1 MESLSIS
8 LRVYIYITIKSNQ
21 TRSLLTTKKKGKNPS
36 SQHHL
41 LLCPYLIRSA
51 SRGSEAY
58 AKNLPFSIFFSLL
71 LSFQEITMLQF
82 CSIKL
87 SESSFPTSLV
97 SSLGFNNRTVSVRL
111 KSSNGYHKS
120 QIFIKNIKCIHNSP
134 AADNSSISGNS
145 SFLVSCLK
153 MNNCMQVVQ
162 QQQQPVLNNVEEK
175 VHFLASEFK
184 SLSLPIERVKRLLHY
199 ATLLPPFEESAR
211 IQENRIPGCTT
222 MVWLE
227 VGMYNNGLMRYRV
240 DSDSEITKGFCSCL
254 IWLFDGATPE
264 EILRVKSD
272 DLMEMNI
279 GFTSRGHSRVN
290 TWHNILINMQKRTQ
304 NLVSGEG

>member
-1 MESLSIS
+1 
-8 LRVYIYITIKSNQ
+8 
-21 TRSLLTTKKKGKNPS
+21 
-36 SQHHL
+36 
-41 LLCPYLIRSA
+41 
-51 SRGSEAY
+51 
-58 AKNLPFSIFFSLL
+58 
-71 LSFQEITMLQF
+71 MLQF

-87 SESSFPTSLV
+87 SESPFPTSLV
-97 SSLGFNNRTVSVRL
+97 SSFGFNNGTVSVRL
-111 KSSNGYHKS
+111 KSSKGFHKS

-134 AADNSSISGNS
+134 GADNSSISGNS

-153 MNNCMQVVQ
+153 MNGCTQVVQ
-162 QQQQPVLNNVEEK
+162 QQPAVNNVEEK

-211 IQENRIPGCTT
+211 IQENRVPGCTT

-227 VGMYNNGLMRYRV
+227 VGMYNNRLMRYRV
-240 DSDSEITKGFCSCL
+240 DSDSEITKGFCSCF
-254 IWLFDGATPE
+254 IWLFDGAAPE
-264 EILRVKSD
+264 DILRVKSD